1 LIVACAKTGISGCYG
16 GKEVTAIQ
24 NWYMFDLGIA
34 VQTLC
39 LKAHELG
46 LGTVVVGLMD
56 HEACKKVLAV
66 PDGHIVVAVI
76 PIGRLAVPPREGP
89 SRKSISEIVYLNS
102 LDKAMF

>member
-1 LIVACAKTGISGCYG
+1 
-16 GKEVTAIQ
+16 
-24 NWYMFDLGIA
+24 MFDLGMA

-66 PDGHIVVAVI
+66 PDGHRVVAVI
-76 PIGRLAVPPREGP
+76 PIGRPAVPPREGP

-102 LDKAMF
+102 HDKAMF